1 MKRIHFFLLLS
12 LVVLGSCSVNSNSV
26 NYSEE
31 TIEKAKASVESYIIN
46 NFQDVESVEFKDS
59 PSSPMGGLVL
69 EGTVNKKATFNI
81 GVNEDFT
88 VGGIGK
94 GEGFPE
100 RKEECKDHS
109 CDYEVSK

>member
-12 LVVLGSCSVNSNSV
+12 LVVLGGCVNSNSE

-46 NFQDVESVEFKDS
+46 NYQNVESVEFKES
-59 PSSPMGGLVL
+59 PSAPMGRLVL
-69 EGTVNKKATFNI
+69 EGTVNKKATLNI
-81 GVNEDFT
+81 GVNDDFT
-88 VGGIGK
+88 VGSIGM

-100 RKEECKDHS
+100 PKEECKEHS